1 MRAIEKYCGI
11 SMPLLTQFTIC
22 ACHY

>member
-11 SMPLLTQFTIC
+11 K
-22 ACHY
+22 